1 MGVPNHFNEHCYPKM
16 MRVLRVHLAVH
27 HQIYNFFLARLF
39 LQFLSYFFITF
50 MCLNFVQYNIFQRK
64 MSFPLFLDNL
74 DFLEMPQFCS
84 LFYRAICCT
93 CWLLLLG
100 LENFTQ
106 LHVLLHFLFPRP
118 AHLHSCDENECEH
131 FYFHPSRVKEVGRIF
146 VFGR

>member
-1 MGVPNHFNEHCYPKM
+1 MGLPNHFNEHCYPKM

-50 MCLNFVQYNIFQRK
+50 MCLNFVQYNILQRK

-93 CWLLLLG
+93 CWLLLCSWDQKISP
-100 LENFTQ
+100 NFT
-106 LHVLLHFLFPRP
+106 
-118 AHLHSCDENECEH
+118 SYYT
-131 FYFHPSRVKEVGRIF
+131 FYFPALHICTLVTKINVNIF
-146 VFGR
+146 IFILQE